1 MTRLIV
7 KNLPLT
13 ITEAKLRAAF
23 SPHGS
28 VTDLQLKYNKE
39 GKFRGFAFIGYKALE
54 KAEKAKDYLDNTYI
68 GAAKVRVEQCKDLGA
83 SEEGSKKPKKA
94 VNKVVEESKTRDSTG
109 IEKYQDDAKFQEFA
123 THVGKIIH
131 DMCRGGVLE
140 YTPLDL
146 NDA

>member
-39 GKFRGFAFIGYKALE
+39 GKFRGFAFIGYKALKE
-54 KAEKAKDYLDNTYI
+54 AEKAKDYLDNTYI

-83 SEEGSKKPKKA
+83 SEDGSKNPKKSPLSPSNA
-94 VNKVVEESKTRDSTG
+94 FFNKRLSRSRLTKLH
-109 IEKYQDDAKFQEFA
+109 KLQ
-123 THVGKIIH
+123 
-131 DMCRGGVLE
+131 
-140 YTPLDL
+140 
-146 NDA
+146 